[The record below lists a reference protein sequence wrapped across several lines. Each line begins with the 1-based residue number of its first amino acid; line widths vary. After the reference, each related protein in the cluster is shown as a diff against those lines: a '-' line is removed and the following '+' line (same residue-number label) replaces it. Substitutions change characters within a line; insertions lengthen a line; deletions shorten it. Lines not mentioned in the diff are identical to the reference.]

1 MLHRGH
7 VQSNPVPRSA
17 AALLGVGSVGLSNCP
32 RIARLCHSRR
42 VRAVSSARDVERPIL
57 FEARRRAGRER
68 RDAPGG
74 CHLKLGGDDELRL
87 SQWRQ
92 VHGSYASSLYTIG
105 VASLWNGHR
114 YGLFKFRDGDAR
126 HLPCAMTCAHQAW
139 QGESM

>member
-1 MLHRGH
+1 L
-7 VQSNPVPRSA
+7 VPAPSD
-17 AALLGVGSVGLSNCP
+17 SVTV
-32 RIARLCHSRR
+32 R
-42 VRAVSSARDVERPIL
+42 VLRVYAIRVVCAPYSSARDVERPIL

-74 CHLKLGGDDELRL
+74 CHLKLEGDDELRL

-92 VHGSYASSLYTIG
+92 GYGSYASSLFTIG